1 MNAALRPQSLLAVA
15 ESSFSYRDFGYNVA
29 DFLHSFK
36 GHASIDAL
44 AEEPPLL
51 ADRFPEGRI
60 ADCYLA
66 AIAVELATQL
76 DVPRPAWVQRPERY
90 SQRPWF
96 ASAGPH
102 MRALLLVES
111 PPGFRERNLFVT
123 ANALSVA

>member
-1 MNAALRPQSLLAVA
+1 LTQVADWSGSALEFDRNAV
-15 ESSFSYRDFGYNVA
+15 
-29 DFLHSFK
+29 DFLHQFLYHPSFD
-36 GHASIDAL
+36 SL

-51 ADRFPEGRI
+51 ADRFPEGPI

-76 DVPRPAWVQRPERY
+76 GTPRPSW
-90 SQRPWF
+90 SQHPRRFSQVPWF
-96 ASAGPH
+96 ASPGPH

-111 PPGFRERNLFVT
+111 PPGFRERNLFVS